1 EVFRAKLV
9 KELGAQKALQ
19 ILEEGIAAPYLEIED
34 VPLSEWP
41 TPLPFQGS
49 NSWVLAGSRTESGK
63 PLLAND
69 PHLEISLP
77 PIWHEIHVV
86 CPSLNAVGVSLP
98 GVPLV
103 IIGHNESIAWGIT
116 NSGVDVQDLYV
127 EKLNS
132 SKDMYWEDGGWK
144 PLFIKEER
152 IEIRG
157 EKEHERIEVRWTE
170 RGPVVSPVLSENE
183 KHLSLSWTIYDG
195 GRTMESFY
203 LLNKAQNWQ
212 EFVDALKLFDAP
224 SQSFVYADKEGNIG
238 YYLSGKI
245 PIRAEKTALFPYPA
259 WKEEG

>member
-1 EVFRAKLV
+1 VNSWMNSRRLNWPPEFLLLGYRPQPWSPLDSLIVKEIMALLLCVDYQSEILRAKLV

-34 VPLSEWP
+34 VPLSEWS

-49 NSWVLAGSRTESGK
+49 NNWVLAGSRTESGK

-98 GVPLV
+98 GIPLV

-132 SKDMYWEDGGWK
+132 SKDMYWNHDGWK

-157 EKEHERIEVRWTE
+157 EKEPERIEVSWTE
-170 RGPVVSPVLSENE
+170 RGPVVSPVLSEN
-183 KHLSLSWTIYDG
+183 
-195 GRTMESFY
+195 
-203 LLNKAQNWQ
+203 
-212 EFVDALKLFDAP
+212 
-224 SQSFVYADKEGNIG
+224 
-238 YYLSGKI
+238 
-245 PIRAEKTALFPYPA
+245 
-259 WKEEG
+259 